1 MALYKTLLRLTD
13 SLPPLGLKSVSI
25 VESNLRFS
33 DFRGMLTG
41 EVMKFTRSKMSFVAL
56 AIVLVAGLA
65 IAEPHG
71 GPRGGGDFFGGMMF
85 DYLDLSDA
93 QRAQI
98 KQIMEKEKPTFEP
111 LFKQEMESHKQM
123 MQLIQTGTFDEAK
136 AQAIATQGAQIHAQL
151 EVQHAR
157 VASEAYQVLTAEQKT
172 KLAQFITKREQR
184 FEQHMQE
191 QGAHSEQ
198 APNQ

>member
-1 MALYKTLLRLTD
+1 M
-13 SLPPLGLKSVSI
+13 
-25 VESNLRFS
+25 NF
-33 DFRGMLTG
+33 
-41 EVMKFTRSKMSFVAL
+41 RSKMSIVAL
-56 AIVLVAGLA
+56 AIVLVAGIA

-71 GPRGGGDFFGGMMF
+71 GPRGSRDFFGGMMF

-98 KQIMEKEKPTFEP
+98 KQIMAKEKPTMEP
-111 LFKQEMESHKQM
+111 LFKQEMDSHKQM
-123 MQLIQTGTFDEAK
+123 MQLIQSGTFDEAK

-172 KLAQFITKREQR
+172 KLAQFLSKREQR

-191 QGAHSEQ
+191 REQGAHTED
-198 APNQ
+198 APSQ

>member
-1 MALYKTLLRLTD
+1 
-13 SLPPLGLKSVSI
+13 
-25 VESNLRFS
+25 
-33 DFRGMLTG
+33 
-41 EVMKFTRSKMSFVAL
+41 MKFSRSRILFAAL
-56 AIVLVAGLA
+56 SVVLVAGLA
-65 IAEPHG
+65 LAEPHG
-71 GPRGGGDFFGGMMF
+71 GPRGGGDFFGGPMF

-98 KQIMEKEKPTFEP
+98 EQIMTKEKPTLEP

-123 MQLIQTGTFDEAK
+123 MQLVQSGAFDEAK

-157 VASEAYQVLTAEQKT
+157 VASEAYQVLTADQKT
-172 KLAQFITKREQR
+172 KLAQFMAKREQR

-191 QGAHSEQ
+191 RGQQQSEDTPEQ
-198 APNQ
+198 